1 MLDRSDTGCEVCKK
15 IPVLEKEDM
24 EWFSSGQPLSS
35 LVAEAIANINGG
47 GAVSMTNTSPEGAM
61 DSVSNTMDELEALF
75 GFSDEPKEVKKAEDD
90 EDDDPRVRDLNS
102 SDIPTEYALYRNKK
116 VNYIQLRS
124 KNLKIKYCPVC
135 GSKI

>member
-75 GFSDEPKEVKKAEDD
+75 GFSLVQSAFIDWNPPIARGITT
-90 EDDDPRVRDLNS
+90 PSAPPQTITS
-102 SDIPTEYALYRNKK
+102 S
-116 VNYIQLRS
+116 
-124 KNLKIKYCPVC
+124 
-135 GSKI
+135 